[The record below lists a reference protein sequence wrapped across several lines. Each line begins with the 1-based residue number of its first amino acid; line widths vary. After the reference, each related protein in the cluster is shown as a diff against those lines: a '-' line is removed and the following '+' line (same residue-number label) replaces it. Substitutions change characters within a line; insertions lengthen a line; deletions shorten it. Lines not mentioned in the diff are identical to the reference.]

1 MGTNMGTRSAA
12 DNGFTF
18 SIPSREI
25 EEAADLLKKYF
36 RAEYGAD
43 YDDRVIAGALRTWLD
58 KRVEQL
64 SEDLGE
70 LLTTPNR
77 EEAREFRKIV
87 EAAGRSIDVPQDR
100 LEPATAD
107 SRVFNGNRDFSIEK
121 LASMTAYIATRGKEI
136 YKTKL
141 NKLLFYAD
149 FINYYLHGTSI
160 SGAAYVHLPYG
171 PVPDGYQQM
180 LTNLNLSGAI
190 SIERQ
195 PGFERITAASGADF
209 QHLSDKEIQTLDWV
223 LQNYGDMSAS
233 AISALSHREKA
244 YRFTRTG
251 EEIAYSYAKFFE
263 KLPR

>member
-1 MGTNMGTRSAA
+1 MGTRSAS
-12 DNGFTF
+12 DTGFTF
-18 SIPSREI
+18 AIPGREI
-25 EEAADLLKKYF
+25 KKVADLLKTYF
-36 RAEYGAD
+36 RTEYGAD
-43 YDDRVIAGALRTWLD
+43 YDDRIIAGALKTWLD
-58 KRVEQL
+58 KRVEEL

-70 LLTTPNR
+70 LLTAPNR

-87 EAAGRSIDVPQDR
+87 EAAAGSMELAKAR
-100 LEPATAD
+100 LEPSAAD
-107 SRVFNGNRDFSIEK
+107 ARVFNGNRDFSIEK
-121 LASMTAYIATRGKEI
+121 LASMTAYIAARGKEI

-195 PGFERITAASGADF
+195 PGYERITAADADF
-209 QHLSDKEIQTLDWV
+209 EQLSDKERQTLDWV
-223 LQNYGDMSAS
+223 LQNYGDLSAS
-233 AISALSHREKA
+233 AISELSHREKA

-251 EEIAYSYAKFFE
+251 EEIAYSYAQFFE